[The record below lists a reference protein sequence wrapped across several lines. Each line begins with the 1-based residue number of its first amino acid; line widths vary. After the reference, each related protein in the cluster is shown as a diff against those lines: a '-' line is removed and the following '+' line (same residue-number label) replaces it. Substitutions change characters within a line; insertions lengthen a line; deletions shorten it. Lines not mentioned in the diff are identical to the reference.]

1 MLHVREDV
9 RVIKHFVEFQG
20 KQTTTGRKEIRV
32 SLNSKKV
39 FVLNPKA
46 YQALG
51 SPDAVKLFF
60 DEGRKIIGMRAA
72 TTEQPNAFTL
82 KRCAGRHQMI
92 YAATFCTHFGIRVEG
107 TVKFLNPE
115 MDGDMLTLEITKT
128 VNVTRGA
135 R

>member
-1 MLHVREDV
+1 M
-9 RVIKHFVEFQG
+9 IKHFVEFEG
-20 KQTTTGRKEIRV
+20 RQTVAGRDAIRV

-46 YQALG
+46 HAALG
-51 SPDAVKLFF
+51 HAEAVRLFF
-60 DEGRKIIGMRAA
+60 DEGRKVIGMRAA
-72 TTEQPNAFTL
+72 TAELPNAFSL
-82 KRCAGRHQMI
+82 KRGGGGRHQVVL
-92 YAATFCTHFGIRVEG
+92 AAPFCTHFGISVEG

-115 MDGDMLTLEITKT
+115 MDGDMLTLDITKT